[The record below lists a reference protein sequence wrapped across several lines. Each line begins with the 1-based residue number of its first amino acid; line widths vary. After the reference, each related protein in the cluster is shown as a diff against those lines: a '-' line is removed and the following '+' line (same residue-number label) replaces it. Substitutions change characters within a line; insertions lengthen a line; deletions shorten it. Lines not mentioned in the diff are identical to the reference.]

1 MVSEGRRRIGTIR
14 WAVGLG
20 IIVNVFAVASYLV
33 MVAIRYYYFDIKS
46 DYFLVWSVAIYQT
59 MGNLCGVVLAV
70 VSAMLYRRMEKLING
85 LDEVAKGNLDVELSL
100 KYSGE
105 YKAIY
110 ENFNRMVKELK
121 NADEQQKQF
130 MKDFSHE
137 FKTPINSVKGM
148 AEYLAVNEL
157 PKKEEKEYLN
167 IMAKEAGRLSQLSQ
181 NTLLLSKLE
190 NMELIQKKEKYRLDS
205 QIRTCAILQLPAFET
220 KYISLEVNLP
230 EIWYFG
236 NEELLDEVWT
246 NLLDNARKYSSEH
259 TTVFINGRKTEE
271 VIWIEVKDEG
281 QGMDDDIVS
290 HIFERYYQGDDSHET
305 SGFGLGLSIV
315 KRIVELS
322 GGSIRVES
330 RAGKGTS
337 FLYIYKQKFMLS
349 LYTSLILL
357 SENR

>member
-46 DYFLVWSVAIYQT
+46 DNFLVWSVAIYQT

-130 MKDFSHE
+130 MKDFYHE

-205 QIRTCAILQLPAFET
+205 QIRNCAILQLPAFET

-271 VIWIEVKDEG
+271 GIWIEVKDEG

-337 FLYIYKQKFMLS
+337 FFVYL
-349 LYTSLILL
+349 
-357 SENR
+357 

>member
-46 DYFLVWSVAIYQT
+46 DNFLVWSVAIYQT

-205 QIRTCAILQLPAFET
+205 QIRNCAILQLPAFEK

-230 EIWYFG
+230 EIWCFG

-259 TTVFINGRKTEE
+259 ATVFINGRKTEE
-271 VIWIEVKDEG
+271 GIWIEVKDEG

-337 FLYIYKQKFMLS
+337 FFVYL
-349 LYTSLILL
+349 
-357 SENR
+357 

>member
-1 MVSEGRRRIGTIR
+1 MLSEGRRRIGTIR

-46 DYFLVWSVAIYQT
+46 DNFFIWSVAIYQT
-59 MGNLCGVVLAV
+59 MGNLCGIVLAV

-148 AEYLAVNEL
+148 AEYLAVNDL
-157 PKKEEKEYLN
+157 PKEEEKEYLN

-190 NMELIQKKEKYRLDS
+190 NMELIRKKEKYRLDS
-205 QIRTCAILQLPAFET
+205 QIRNCAILQLPAFET
-220 KYISLEVNLP
+220 KHISLEVNLP

-259 TTVFINGRKTEE
+259 TTVSVNGRKKEE
-271 VIWIEVKDEG
+271 GIRIEVKDEG

-322 GGSIRVES
+322 GGSICVES
-330 RAGKGTS
+330 RVGKGTS
-337 FLYIYKQKFMLS
+337 FFVCL
-349 LYTSLILL
+349 
-357 SENR
+357 

>member
-46 DYFLVWSVAIYQT
+46 DNFLVWSVAIYQT

-205 QIRTCAILQLPAFET
+205 QIRNCAILQLPAFET

-271 VIWIEVKDEG
+271 GIWIEVKDEG

-290 HIFERYYQGDDSHET
+290 HIFERHYQGDDSHET

-337 FLYIYKQKFMLS
+337 FFVYL
-349 LYTSLILL
+349 
-357 SENR
+357 

>member
-33 MVAIRYYYFDIKS
+33 TVAIRYYYFDIKS
-46 DYFLVWSVAIYQT
+46 DNFLVWSVAIYQT

-205 QIRTCAILQLPAFET
+205 QIRNCAILQLPAFET

-271 VIWIEVKDEG
+271 GIWIEVKDEG

-305 SGFGLGLSIV
+305 SGFGPGLSIV

-337 FLYIYKQKFMLS
+337 FFVYL
-349 LYTSLILL
+349 
-357 SENR
+357 

>member
-33 MVAIRYYYFDIKS
+33 TVAIRYYYFDIKS
-46 DYFLVWSVAIYQT
+46 DNFLVWSVAIYQT

-157 PKKEEKEYLN
+157 PKKEKKEYLN

-205 QIRTCAILQLPAFET
+205 QIRNCAILQLPAFET

-271 VIWIEVKDEG
+271 GIWIEVKDEG

-337 FLYIYKQKFMLS
+337 FFVYL
-349 LYTSLILL
+349 
-357 SENR
+357 

>member
-20 IIVNVFAVASYLV
+20 IIINVFAVASYLV

-46 DYFLVWSVAIYQT
+46 DNFLVWSVAIYQT

-205 QIRTCAILQLPAFET
+205 QIRNCAILQLPAFET

-271 VIWIEVKDEG
+271 GIWIEVKDEG

-337 FLYIYKQKFMLS
+337 FFVYL
-349 LYTSLILL
+349 
-357 SENR
+357 

>member
-46 DYFLVWSVAIYQT
+46 DNFLVWSVAIYQT

-205 QIRTCAILQLPAFET
+205 QIRNCAILQLPAFET

-271 VIWIEVKDEG
+271 GIWIEVKDEG

-330 RAGKGTS
+330 RAGKGKRREGREERKS
-337 FLYIYKQKFMLS
+337 DD
-349 LYTSLILL
+349 
-357 SENR
+357 R

>member
-33 MVAIRYYYFDIKS
+33 TVAIRYYYFDIKS
-46 DYFLVWSVAIYQT
+46 DNFLVWSVAIYQT

-157 PKKEEKEYLN
+157 PRKEEKEYLN

-190 NMELIQKKEKYRLDS
+190 NMELSQTKEKYRLDS
-205 QIRTCAILQLPAFET
+205 QIRNCAILQLPAFET

-259 TTVFINGRKTEE
+259 TTVFINGIKTE
-271 VIWIEVKDEG
+271 VGIWIEVKDEG

-337 FLYIYKQKFMLS
+337 FFVYL
-349 LYTSLILL
+349 
-357 SENR
+357 

>member
-46 DYFLVWSVAIYQT
+46 DNFLVWSVAIYQT

-205 QIRTCAILQLPAFET
+205 QIRNCAILQLPAFET

-271 VIWIEVKDEG
+271 GIWIEVKDEG
-281 QGMDDDIVS
+281 QGMDHDIVS

-337 FLYIYKQKFMLS
+337 FFVYL
-349 LYTSLILL
+349 
-357 SENR
+357 

>member
-33 MVAIRYYYFDIKS
+33 TVAIRYYYFDIKS
-46 DYFLVWSVAIYQT
+46 DNFLVWSVAIYQT

-205 QIRTCAILQLPAFET
+205 QIRNCAILQLPAFET

-230 EIWYFG
+230 EIGYFG

-271 VIWIEVKDEG
+271 GIWIEVKDEG

-337 FLYIYKQKFMLS
+337 FFVYL
-349 LYTSLILL
+349 
-357 SENR
+357 

>member
-46 DYFLVWSVAIYQT
+46 DNFLVWSVAIYQT

-205 QIRTCAILQLPAFET
+205 QIRNCAILQLPAFET

-259 TTVFINGRKTEE
+259 TTIFINGRKTEE
-271 VIWIEVKDEG
+271 GIWIEVKDEG

-337 FLYIYKQKFMLS
+337 FFVYL
-349 LYTSLILL
+349 
-357 SENR
+357 

>member
-46 DYFLVWSVAIYQT
+46 DNFLVWSVAIYQT

-205 QIRTCAILQLPAFET
+205 QIRNCAILQLPAFET

-271 VIWIEVKDEG
+271 GIWIEVKDEG

-290 HIFERYYQGDDSHET
+290 HIFERYYQGDDSHEI

-337 FLYIYKQKFMLS
+337 FFVYL
-349 LYTSLILL
+349 
-357 SENR
+357 

>member
-1 MVSEGRRRIGTIR
+1 MVSEGRKRIGTIR

-20 IIVNVFAVASYLV
+20 IIVNVFAVASYMV

-46 DYFLVWSVAIYQT
+46 DNFLVWSVAIYQT

-148 AEYLAVNEL
+148 AEYLAVNDL
-157 PKKEEKEYLN
+157 PEEEEKEYLN

-190 NMELIQKKEKYRLDS
+190 NMELIRKKEKYRLDS
-205 QIRTCAILQLPAFET
+205 QIRNCAILQLPAFET
-220 KYISLEVNLP
+220 KHISLEVNLP

-236 NEELLDEVWT
+236 NKELLDEVWT

-259 TTVFINGRKTEE
+259 TTVSVNGRKTEE
-271 VIWIEVKDEG
+271 GIRIEVKDEG

-322 GGSIRVES
+322 GGSICVES
-330 RAGKGTS
+330 RVGKGTS
-337 FLYIYKQKFMLS
+337 FFVCL
-349 LYTSLILL
+349 
-357 SENR
+357 

>member
-33 MVAIRYYYFDIKS
+33 TVAIRYYYFDIKS
-46 DYFLVWSVAIYQT
+46 DNFLVWSVAIYQT

-205 QIRTCAILQLPAFET
+205 QIRNCAILQLPAFET

-271 VIWIEVKDEG
+271 GIWIEVKDEG

-290 HIFERYYQGDDSHET
+290 YIFERYYQGDDSHET

-337 FLYIYKQKFMLS
+337 FFVYL
-349 LYTSLILL
+349 
-357 SENR
+357 

>member
-20 IIVNVFAVASYLV
+20 IIVNVFAVVSYLV
-33 MVAIRYYYFDIKS
+33 TVAIRYYYFDIKS
-46 DYFLVWSVAIYQT
+46 DNFLVWSVAIYQT

-205 QIRTCAILQLPAFET
+205 QIRNCAILQLPAFET

-259 TTVFINGRKTEE
+259 TTVFINGRKIEE
-271 VIWIEVKDEG
+271 GIWIEVKDDG

-337 FLYIYKQKFMLS
+337 FFVYL
-349 LYTSLILL
+349 
-357 SENR
+357 

>member
-20 IIVNVFAVASYLV
+20 IIINVFAVASYLV

-46 DYFLVWSVAIYQT
+46 DNFLVWSVAIYQT

-85 LDEVAKGNLDVELSL
+85 LDEVAKGNLNVELSL

-205 QIRTCAILQLPAFET
+205 QIRNCAILQLPAFET

-271 VIWIEVKDEG
+271 GIWIEVKDEG

-337 FLYIYKQKFMLS
+337 FFVYL
-349 LYTSLILL
+349 
-357 SENR
+357 

>member
-1 MVSEGRRRIGTIR
+1 MDVVSEGRKRIGTIR

-33 MVAIRYYYFDIKS
+33 TVAIRYYYFDIKS
-46 DYFLVWSVAIYQT
+46 DNFLVWSVAIYQT

-100 KYSGE
+100 KHSGE

-148 AEYLAVNEL
+148 ADDL
-157 PKKEEKEYLN
+157 PKEEEKEYLN

-190 NMELIQKKEKYRLDS
+190 NMELIRKKEKYRLDS
-205 QIRTCAILQLPAFET
+205 QIRNCAILQLPAFEA
-220 KYISLEVNLP
+220 KHISLEVNLP

-259 TTVFINGRKTEE
+259 TTVSVNGRKTEE
-271 VIWIEVKDEG
+271 GIQIEVKDEG
-281 QGMDDDIVS
+281 QGMDDDTVS

-322 GGSIRVES
+322 GGSICVES
-330 RAGKGTS
+330 RVGKGTS
-337 FLYIYKQKFMLS
+337 FFVCL
-349 LYTSLILL
+349 
-357 SENR
+357 

>member
-14 WAVGLG
+14 WDVGLG

-33 MVAIRYYYFDIKS
+33 TVAIRYYYFDIKS
-46 DYFLVWSVAIYQT
+46 DNFLVWSVAIYQT

-85 LDEVAKGNLDVELSL
+85 LDEVSKGNLDVELSL

-148 AEYLAVNEL
+148 AEYLAVNDL

-167 IMAKEAGRLSQLSQ
+167 IIAKEAGRLSQLSQ

-190 NMELIQKKEKYRLDS
+190 NMELIRKKEKYRLDS
-205 QIRTCAILQLPAFET
+205 QIRNCAILQLPAFET
-220 KYISLEVNLP
+220 KHISLEVNLS

-236 NEELLDEVWT
+236 NEELLEEVWT

-271 VIWIEVKDEG
+271 GIWIEVKDEG
-281 QGMDDDIVS
+281 QGMAFFAKDCPAGRIGNPGECGYLALFLASDLSRYITGAAIPVDGALSAGHMNVS
-290 HIFERYYQGDDSHET
+290 TWKHPE
-305 SGFGLGLSIV
+305 
-315 KRIVELS
+315 
-322 GGSIRVES
+322 IRE
-330 RAGKGTS
+330 
-337 FLYIYKQKFMLS
+337 
-349 LYTSLILL
+349 
-357 SENR
+357 

>member
-46 DYFLVWSVAIYQT
+46 DNFLVWSVAIYQT

-205 QIRTCAILQLPAFET
+205 QIRNCAILQLPAFET

-337 FLYIYKQKFMLS
+337 FFVYL
-349 LYTSLILL
+349 
-357 SENR
+357 

>member
-33 MVAIRYYYFDIKS
+33 TVAIRYYYFDIKS
-46 DYFLVWSVAIYQT
+46 DNFLVWSVAIYQT

-130 MKDFSHE
+130 MKDFSRE

-205 QIRTCAILQLPAFET
+205 QIRNCAILQLPAFET

-271 VIWIEVKDEG
+271 GIWIEVKDEG

-337 FLYIYKQKFMLS
+337 FFVYL
-349 LYTSLILL
+349 
-357 SENR
+357 

>member
-33 MVAIRYYYFDIKS
+33 TVAIRYYYFDIKS
-46 DYFLVWSVAIYQT
+46 DNFLVWSVAIYQT

-205 QIRTCAILQLPAFET
+205 QIRNCAILQLPAFET

-337 FLYIYKQKFMLS
+337 FFVYL
-349 LYTSLILL
+349 
-357 SENR
+357 

>member
-46 DYFLVWSVAIYQT
+46 DNFLVWSVAIYQT

-205 QIRTCAILQLPAFET
+205 QIRNCAILQLPAFET

-259 TTVFINGRKTEE
+259 TTVFINGRKSEE
-271 VIWIEVKDEG
+271 GIWIEVKDEG

-337 FLYIYKQKFMLS
+337 FFVYL
-349 LYTSLILL
+349 
-357 SENR
+357 

>member
-46 DYFLVWSVAIYQT
+46 DNFLVWSVAIYQT

-205 QIRTCAILQLPAFET
+205 QIRNCAILQLPAFET

-271 VIWIEVKDEG
+271 GIWIEVKDEG

-290 HIFERYYQGDDSHET
+290 YIFERYYQGDDSHET

-337 FLYIYKQKFMLS
+337 FFVYL
-349 LYTSLILL
+349 
-357 SENR
+357 

>member
-46 DYFLVWSVAIYQT
+46 DNFLVWSVAIYQT

-157 PKKEEKEYLN
+157 PKR
-167 IMAKEAGRLSQLSQ
+167 G
-181 NTLLLSKLE
+181 
-190 NMELIQKKEKYRLDS
+190 
-205 QIRTCAILQLPAFET
+205 
-220 KYISLEVNLP
+220 
-230 EIWYFG
+230 
-236 NEELLDEVWT
+236 
-246 NLLDNARKYSSEH
+246 
-259 TTVFINGRKTEE
+259 
-271 VIWIEVKDEG
+271 
-281 QGMDDDIVS
+281 
-290 HIFERYYQGDDSHET
+290 
-305 SGFGLGLSIV
+305 
-315 KRIVELS
+315 KRISEYY
-322 GGSIRVES
+322 GKRS
-330 RAGKGTS
+330 RAFIPIIPEYPVT
-337 FLYIYKQKFMLS
+337 FQ
-349 LYTSLILL
+349 T
-357 SENR
+357 

>member
-33 MVAIRYYYFDIKS
+33 TVAIRYYYFDIKS
-46 DYFLVWSVAIYQT
+46 DNFLVWSVAIYQT

-70 VSAMLYRRMEKLING
+70 VSAMLYWRMEKLING

-110 ENFNRMVKELK
+110 ANFNRMVKELK

-205 QIRTCAILQLPAFET
+205 QIRNCAILQLPAFET

-271 VIWIEVKDEG
+271 GIWIEVKDEG

-337 FLYIYKQKFMLS
+337 FFVYL
-349 LYTSLILL
+349 
-357 SENR
+357 

>member
-20 IIVNVFAVASYLV
+20 IIVNVFAVVSYLV
-33 MVAIRYYYFDIKS
+33 TVAIRYYYFDIKS
-46 DYFLVWSVAIYQT
+46 DNFLVWSVAIYQT

-205 QIRTCAILQLPAFET
+205 QIRNCAILQLPAFET

-259 TTVFINGRKTEE
+259 TTVFINGRKIEE
-271 VIWIEVKDEG
+271 GIWIEVKDEG

-337 FLYIYKQKFMLS
+337 FFVYL
-349 LYTSLILL
+349 
-357 SENR
+357 

>member
-20 IIVNVFAVASYLV
+20 IIVNVFAVVSYLV
-33 MVAIRYYYFDIKS
+33 TVAIRYYYFDIKS
-46 DYFLVWSVAIYQT
+46 DNFLVWSVAIYQT

-205 QIRTCAILQLPAFET
+205 QIRNCAILQLPAFET

-337 FLYIYKQKFMLS
+337 FFVYL
-349 LYTSLILL
+349 
-357 SENR
+357 

>member
-33 MVAIRYYYFDIKS
+33 TVAIRYYYFDIKS
-46 DYFLVWSVAIYQT
+46 DNFLVWSVAIYQT

-205 QIRTCAILQLPAFET
+205 QIRNCAILQLPAFET

-259 TTVFINGRKTEE
+259 TTVFINGRKIEE
-271 VIWIEVKDEG
+271 GIWIEVKDEG

-337 FLYIYKQKFMLS
+337 FFVYL
-349 LYTSLILL
+349 
-357 SENR
+357 

>member
-46 DYFLVWSVAIYQT
+46 DNFLVWSVAIYQT

-205 QIRTCAILQLPAFET
+205 QIRNCAILQLPAFET

-271 VIWIEVKDEG
+271 GIWIEVKDEG

-337 FLYIYKQKFMLS
+337 FFVYL
-349 LYTSLILL
+349 
-357 SENR
+357 

>member
-33 MVAIRYYYFDIKS
+33 TVAIRYYYFDIKS
-46 DYFLVWSVAIYQT
+46 DNFLVWSVAIYQT

-205 QIRTCAILQLPAFET
+205 QIRNCAILQLPAFET

-259 TTVFINGRKTEE
+259 TMVFINGRKTEE
-271 VIWIEVKDEG
+271 GIWIEVKDEG
-281 QGMDDDIVS
+281 QGMDHDIVS

-330 RAGKGTS
+330 RAEKGTS
-337 FLYIYKQKFMLS
+337 FFVYL
-349 LYTSLILL
+349 
-357 SENR
+357 

>member
-20 IIVNVFAVASYLV
+20 IIVNVFAVVSYLV
-33 MVAIRYYYFDIKS
+33 TVAIRYYYFDIKS
-46 DYFLVWSVAIYQT
+46 DNFLVWSVAIYQT

-85 LDEVAKGNLDVELSL
+85 LDEVAKGNRDVELSL

-205 QIRTCAILQLPAFET
+205 QIRNCAILQLPAFET

-271 VIWIEVKDEG
+271 GIWIEVKDEG

-337 FLYIYKQKFMLS
+337 FFVYL
-349 LYTSLILL
+349 
-357 SENR
+357 

>member
-1 MVSEGRRRIGTIR
+1 MLSEGRRRIGTIR

-20 IIVNVFAVASYLV
+20 IVVNVFAVASYLV
-33 MVAIRYYYFDIKS
+33 TVAIRYYYFDIKS
-46 DYFLVWSVAIYQT
+46 DNFLVWSVAIYQT

-148 AEYLAVNEL
+148 AEYLAVNDL
-157 PKKEEKEYLN
+157 PEEEEKEYLN

-190 NMELIQKKEKYRLDS
+190 NMELIRKKEKYRLDS
-205 QIRTCAILQLPAFET
+205 QIRNCAILQLPAFEA
-220 KYISLEVNLP
+220 KHISLEVNLP

-259 TTVFINGRKTEE
+259 TTVSVNGRKTEE
-271 VIWIEVKDEG
+271 GIRIEVKDEG
-281 QGMDDDIVS
+281 QGMDDDTVS

-322 GGSIRVES
+322 GGSICAES
-330 RAGKGTS
+330 RVGKGTS
-337 FLYIYKQKFMLS
+337 FFVCL
-349 LYTSLILL
+349 
-357 SENR
+357 

>member
-20 IIVNVFAVASYLV
+20 IIINVFAVASYLV

-46 DYFLVWSVAIYQT
+46 DNFLVWSVAIYQT

-205 QIRTCAILQLPAFET
+205 QIRNCAILQLPAFET

-271 VIWIEVKDEG
+271 GIWIEVKDEG
-281 QGMDDDIVS
+281 EGMDDDIVS

-337 FLYIYKQKFMLS
+337 FFVYL
-349 LYTSLILL
+349 
-357 SENR
+357 